1 MSTKKR
7 SFKKTK
13 LDEDSSELMKIN
25 SKENNFTPQA
35 KPKPRFV
42 YFIILIVGLSLL
54 FLTNKGM
61 LIAAVVDGR
70 PIFRWQLNK
79 VLVNR
84 FGKQILE
91 NMVSEQLVANEARKA
106 GVSVSKTDVL
116 QKEQEIVK
124 GLGSNVNLEDLLK
137 FQGMTQVDFDNQVR
151 VQLTVEKVLGKDISI
166 TEPDIDNFIAT
177 NRALL
182 VATEQ
187 AELKAEARQ
196 AIMSQKIGEKL
207 QPWFNELKDK
217 AKILRFL

>member
-1 MSTKKR
+1 MPSKKR
-7 SFKKTK
+7 NFKKTK
-13 LDEDSSELMKIN
+13 SADLDSQLMKIN
-25 SKENNFTPQA
+25 SQEDNFTSQP
-35 KPKPRFV
+35 KPKSKTI
-42 YFIILIVGLSLL
+42 YFIILAIGLLLL
-54 FLTNKGM
+54 FLTNKG
-61 LIAAVVDGR
+61 LLVAAVVDGK

-79 VLVNR
+79 TLVNR

-91 NMVSEQLVANEARKA
+91 NMVSEQLVANAARKS
-106 GVSVSKTDVL
+106 GVSVSKEDVAK
-116 QKEQEIVK
+116 KEEEIVK

-137 FQGMTQVDFDNQVR
+137 FQGMTRADFDSQVR

-182 VATEQ
+182 VATEP
-187 AELKAEARQ
+187 AELREEARQ

-207 QPWFNELKDK
+207 QPWFAELKEK